1 MIYTVTLNTAIDR
14 IVHIDGILTRKHNNK
29 AKSISLDIGG
39 KATHVSIV
47 LSSLK
52 IPNIATGFVGELNKD
67 ILYKLLEEKNVIYDF
82 VSQKNSAIRET
93 LVLIDNSGEGSY
105 MITEQGFEISNRS
118 YNRFLEKFDKC
129 VKANDI
135 VVFAG
140 GPPKGVDIQKY
151 KQLLLLVKQK
161 QGRLVVDAAAEYLKT
176 AVEIKPFL
184 IKPNEFEFQELIGHP
199 LQTIS
204 EYVTEIRKLLSFGI
218 EYVVVSLGKN
228 GSLVGHQN
236 NIYKIT
242 PPKITEVNDTGC
254 GDVFLGGTIAK
265 LFANQQPEDI
275 FRFATALSASKA
287 ALDKSSSFSLEK
299 AEALLNEVL
308 IEKIE
313 EVTI

>member
-29 AKSISLDIGG
+29 TKSISLDIGG

-47 LSSLK
+47 LSSLN
-52 IPNIATGFVGELNKD
+52 ILNIATGFVGDLNKD
-67 ILYKLLEEKNVIYDF
+67 ILYTLLEEKNVIYDF

-93 LVLIDNSGEGSY
+93 LVLIDNSGKGSY
-105 MITEQGFEISNRS
+105 MITEQGFEISNQS
-118 YNRFLEKFDKC
+118 YNRLLEKFDNC
-129 VKANDI
+129 VKENDI

-151 KQLLLLVKQK
+151 KELLLLIKRK
-161 QGRLVVDAAAEYLKT
+161 QGRLVVDAADEYLKT
-176 AVEIKPFL
+176 AVEIKPYL
-184 IKPNEFEFQELIGHP
+184 IKPNELEFQELIGHQ
-199 LQTIS
+199 LQSIS
-204 EYVTEIRKLLSFGI
+204 EYTMEIRKLLNYGI

-242 PPKITEVNDTGC
+242 PPKIREVNDTGC
-254 GDVFLGGTIAK
+254 GDVFLGGIVAQ
-265 LFANQQPEDI
+265 LFANQHPEDI

-287 ALDKSSSFSLEK
+287 ELDKSSSFSLEK
-299 AEALLNEVL
+299 AEAFLNDV
-308 IEKIE
+308 IIQKIE